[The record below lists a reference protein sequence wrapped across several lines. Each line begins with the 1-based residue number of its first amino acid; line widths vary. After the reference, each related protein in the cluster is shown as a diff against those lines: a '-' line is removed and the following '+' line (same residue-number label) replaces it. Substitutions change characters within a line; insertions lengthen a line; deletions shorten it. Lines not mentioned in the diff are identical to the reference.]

1 MGLKAELLKA
11 NKLEYKEIKSDQ
23 NGIERRYLSTQI
35 KVQIKVN
42 IQIVMS

>member
-1 MGLKAELLKA
+1 MGLKELR
-11 NKLEYKEIKSDQ
+11 NCFEGQIRRKLKSDQ

-35 KVQIKVN
+35 KVQIKN